1 MNQKMKNAL
10 WGALALIG
18 GMIIYDIVAM
28 LF

>member
-10 WGALALIG
+10 WGALALFG
-18 GMIIYDIVAM
+18 GMIIYDILAA